1 MGIIRLLMKTWESFQ
16 KCHGPIMAAALAYST
31 LFAIFPLLLAL
42 IAVLG
47 FFLASGGAAAL
58 DAQKLVLQQVRVN
71 IPVAYE
77 TIADA
82 LDQVQRQRGAL
93 TLWALGL
100 LIVSGST
107 IFGQLEYALDVMF
120 DCSPRQR
127 NFLESI
133 RARVLNAL
141 VVFLVALLLIGGTL
155 LDTVVKFL
163 QANTAALPESGLLWS
178 LVMPLLSL
186 TLTTVLF
193 ALVFKFVPYHKVTW
207 RSILPGALV
216 GAVLWE
222 VGKQALAWY
231 IGRQAYTATYG
242 PLAGAVILMVW
253 LYYSAHI
260 LLLSAKLTAT
270 MGKREGNTE

>member
-1 MGIIRLLMKTWESFQ
+1 MRIIRLLMRTWESFQ
-16 KCHGPIMAAALAYST
+16 KCHGPVMAAALAYST

-47 FFLASGGAAAL
+47 FFLASEGAAAI
-58 DAQKLVLQQVRVN
+58 DAQRLVLQQVRLN

-77 TIADA
+77 TIAEA

-100 LIVSGST
+100 LIVSAST

-120 DCSPRQR
+120 DCSARQR

-133 RARVLNAL
+133 RARVLNGL
-141 VVFLVALLLIGGTL
+141 VVFLIALLLVAGTV

-178 LVMPLLSL
+178 VVLPLLSL

-193 ALVFKFVPYHKVTW
+193 AVVFKFVPYHKVTW

-231 IGRQAYTATYG
+231 IGRQSYTATYG

-260 LLLSAKLTAT
+260 LLLSAKFTAT
-270 MGKREGNTE
+270 LGKGTGNKE